1 MTARSVDKGS
11 DMQIFIFFLPY
22 YTVSEASG
30 CLKTLYVHSNLSQA
44 VRDAQPAVGT
54 QVFPK
59 RTRKLCYL
67 QQVQASSQRCFQ
79 PLTLF
84 SVSLN
89 IHKNRNIYTSL
100 GYIILDGKKYSLCKF
115 QCWLLITTVWQLPWH
130 VNGFEIIGPKPFF
143 LSFCRDGITVT
154 KGTGTWI
161 LSCSCLARIN
171 PRPSLEL
178 AHLTWHQTILCC
190 GEERGA
196 IRPQRWVRDLSASQD
211 YAVE

>member
-1 MTARSVDKGS
+1 MVIVRGKNIKTLSQVSYCKSPQGSCCQEVQSHLVDSPSEATMTARSVDKGS

-115 QCWLLITTVWQLPWH
+115 
-130 VNGFEIIGPKPFF
+130 
-143 LSFCRDGITVT
+143 
-154 KGTGTWI
+154 
-161 LSCSCLARIN
+161 
-171 PRPSLEL
+171 
-178 AHLTWHQTILCC
+178 
-190 GEERGA
+190 
-196 IRPQRWVRDLSASQD
+196 
-211 YAVE
+211 